1 VQLKST
7 PATPRLPE
15 ARCRD
20 LSDLCVLVV
29 DDNATNRR
37 ILRHQLGAWQMRA
50 DSAPVAREPLGS
62 CEPQL
67 KLGNRTTWRFWM
79 CRWRRWSGLTLV
91 RAIKADRAL
100 ADTRLIALT
109 SFGQAFS
116 AAELKTLCLPKF
128 WRRTITPRSCGLPIK
143 KSESSGNACS

>member
-1 VQLKST
+1 
-7 PATPRLPE
+7 
-15 ARCRD
+15 
-20 LSDLCVLVV
+20 
-29 DDNATNRR
+29 
-37 ILRHQLGAWQMRA
+37 MRA
-50 DSAPVAREPLGS
+50 DSAPVARKPLGS

-116 AAELKTLCLPKF
+116 AA
-128 WRRTITPRSCGLPIK
+128 R
-143 KSESSGNACS
+143 N